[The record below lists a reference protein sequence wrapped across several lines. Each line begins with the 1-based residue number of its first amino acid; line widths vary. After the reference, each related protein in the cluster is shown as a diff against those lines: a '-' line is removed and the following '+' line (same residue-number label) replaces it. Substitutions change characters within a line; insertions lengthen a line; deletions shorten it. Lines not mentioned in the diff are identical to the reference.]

1 MDSPVFPTFWDLMDW
16 DLMDWDPIGS
26 DRFSVVAVVVVVVV
40 LIFVVDFEFLRPGLL
55 DRWIGSNGRWMAL
68 DDGEGNR
75 MGRPESIG
83 LDALGLGL
91 SVTDWL

>member
-1 MDSPVFPTFWDLMDW
+1 MDSPVFPTFW

-26 DRFSVVAVVVVVVV
+26 DRFSVVAVVVVVVVV